1 MTYLVNDLDPKIDS
15 LRKVALIDY
24 LLHIGGMVLTFGTL
38 TLIAIVLNYFK
49 RGEARGTWVGTHVE
63 YMIKYWWRWVMWMIG
78 LGLVIGLLGLITLGL
93 GFFVLGWIFAVP
105 SIIFVIRMVLG
116 LLKLNAGQPVDV

>member
-1 MTYLVNDLDPKIDS
+1 MTDDPSKIES

-24 LLHIGGMVLTFGTL
+24 LLHIFGMVLTFGTL

-49 RGEARGTWVGTHVE
+49 RSEARGTWVGTHVD
-63 YMIKYWWRWVMWMIG
+63 YMIKFWWRWVFWMIG
-78 LGLVIGLLGLITLGL
+78 LGIVITIIGVLSLGL
-93 GFFVLGWIFAVP
+93 GFFVLGWVLAVP

-116 LLKLNAGQPVDV
+116 LLKLNNNQPVEV

>member
-1 MTYLVNDLDPKIDS
+1 MTTDPDKIDS
-15 LRKVALIDY
+15 LRKVALVDY
-24 LLHIGGMVLTFGTL
+24 LLHIFGMVFTFGTL

-63 YMIKYWWRWVMWMIG
+63 YMIKYWWRWVFWMIG
-78 LGLVIGLLGLITLGL
+78 LGIIITILGIVSLGL
-93 GFFVLGWIFAVP
+93 GFFVLGWLLAVP

-116 LLKLNAGQPVDV
+116 LLKLNNDQPIEA

>member
-1 MTYLVNDLDPKIDS
+1 MTNDPAKIDS
-15 LRKVALIDY
+15 LRKVALVDY
-24 LLHIGGMVLTFGTL
+24 LLHIFGMVLTFGTL

-63 YMIKYWWRWVMWMIG
+63 YMIKYWWRWVFWMIG
-78 LGLVIGLLGLITLGL
+78 LGVIITILGIVSFGL
-93 GFFVLGWIFAVP
+93 GFIVLWWILTVP

-116 LLKLNAGQPVDV
+116 LLKLNNNQPIEA